1 MAMSSSQAHL
11 GMRRTLLI
19 GTVGVVGVAGQQ
31 QQSGHQSRVCSTSP
45 MHGSPL
51 QVVRKDPYAAGC
63 CGRDGDHDGVD
74 AGGENADDAD
84 DESCSG
90 TG

>member
-1 MAMSSSQAHL
+1 
-11 GMRRTLLI
+11 
-19 GTVGVVGVAGQQ
+19 
-31 QQSGHQSRVCSTSP
+31 
-45 MHGSPL
+45 MHDSPL